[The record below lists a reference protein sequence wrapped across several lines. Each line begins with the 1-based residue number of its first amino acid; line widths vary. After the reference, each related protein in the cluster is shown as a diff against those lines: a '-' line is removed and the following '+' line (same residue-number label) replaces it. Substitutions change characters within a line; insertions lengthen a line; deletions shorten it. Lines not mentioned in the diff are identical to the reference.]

1 MNVKS
6 ESIVRAT
13 VPALGEFLRSRALL
27 AAGTLASAILL
38 GSIAVLVQR
47 RLAGVLVDPLAAG
60 AFLGVALLLVPLAG
74 AAAVTLDYLFAP
86 RARSARAMKL
96 ALAVLTLA
104 GLLSIA
110 VPGTSAWA
118 LLAGAVAWLAA
129 STIVLGNERISQWV
143 RSARRWIPSARIK
156 KRGARKSFDG
166 GSIGARA
173 DERGILQR
181 FVRRQISTDGAER
194 IDGSLRCEFA
204 PGQRSAMA
212 HVAFCPPLPALP
224 KIEVR
229 LSASPT
235 IDGICKVAELYAHAA
250 RFEVRLA
257 APARAVTVTR
267 VEFSAISEPL
277 PARVEEGIADGTV
290 CRHELN

>member
-13 VPALGEFLRSRALL
+13 VPALGEPLRSRALL

-38 GSIAVLVQR
+38 GSIAVLAQR

-104 GLLSIA
+104 GLLAIA

-118 LLAGAVAWLAA
+118 WLAGAVAWLAA
-129 STIVLGNERISQWV
+129 SAAVLSNERIGRLV
-143 RSARRWIPSARIK
+143 RRANPGSPPARGSNRTVRYCAD
-156 KRGARKSFDG
+156 KSNVSPD
-166 GSIGARA
+166 A
-173 DERGILQR
+173 DDVLQR
-181 FVRRQISTDGAER
+181 LIRRRVSDDGMER
-194 IDGSLRCEFA
+194 IEGTLRCEFA
-204 PGQRSAMA
+204 PGQRTAMA
-212 HVAFCPPLPALP
+212 HVAFCPPLPTLP
-224 KIEVR
+224 RIDAR
-229 LSASPT
+229 LRASPT
-235 IDGICKVAELYAHAA
+235 IDGTCKVAELYAHAA

-257 APARAVTVTR
+257 APARAVTVAR
-267 VEFSAISEPL
+267 VEFSAIAESL
-277 PARVEEGIADGTV
+277 PAQVDDESADSPIRRDT
-290 CRHELN
+290 LN